1 MNKINEAKKDMI
13 TFENENFPI
22 SFKKAE
28 IDFPG
33 YELLNAKVDDLA
45 KGWESYVVTSKSYPY
60 DKKTRAELNRIRK
73 ALNDRRKSI
82 TQQASQPID
91 EFTAQIK
98 SLDLKIKVAVDHISE
113 GIKSF
118 DDKAKK
124 DKHQQNL
131 LQLGKIAV
139 EYNIPLQELDYQEKW
154 DNKTASWG
162 KIEEEARQQFKAI
175 AERLK
180 ARKEAEQV
188 IATKASE
195 YTKPA
200 MTASPYLQMLD
211 YKSLP
216 DVLTQ
221 MDNDHEYLIK
231 QAKQQEEDRKKAIQD
246 LEQHGDKYI
255 NAETGEVVSNL
266 TSVGLKFT
274 DKSQKITELLRYI
287 EAKHV
292 NCEALGNE
300 LISVEFKFIDNTR
313 KIAGLSEYIKQ
324 KQINYEVIEE
334 ERTSK

>member
-139 EYNIPLQELDYQEKW
+139 EYNVPLQELDYQEKW
-154 DNKTASWG
+154 DNKTTSWG
-162 KIEEEARQQFKAI
+162 TIEEEARQQFEVI

-188 IATKASE
+188 IATKANE

-221 MDNDHEYLIK
+221 MDNDHDYLIK
-231 QAKQQEEDRKKAIQD
+231 QAKQQEENRKKAIEP
-246 LEQHGDKYI
+246 LEQHGDKYVD
-255 NAETGEVVSNL
+255 AKTGEVVDKVHSVTLKLTGTTEQLTALSNFIRDW
-266 TSVGLKFT
+266 G
-274 DKSQKITELLRYI
+274 
-287 EAKHV
+287 
-292 NCEALGNE
+292 
-300 LISVEFKFIDNTR
+300 ISYERV
-313 KIAGLSEYIKQ
+313 SE
-324 KQINYEVIEE
+324 
-334 ERTSK
+334 

>member
-33 YELLNAKVDDLA
+33 YESLNAKVDDLA

-162 KIEEEARQQFKAI
+162 KIEEEARQQFEAI

-188 IATKASE
+188 IANKANE

-221 MDNDHEYLIK
+221 MDNDHKYLIE
-231 QAKQQEEDRKKAIQD
+231 QAKQQEENRKKAVQA
-246 LEQHGDKYI
+246 LEKHGDKYI
-255 NAETGEVVSNL
+255 DAKTGEVVDKLHTVTLRLRGTKEQMTALSN
-266 TSVGLKFT
+266 
-274 DKSQKITELLRYI
+274 
-287 EAKHV
+287 
-292 NCEALGNE
+292 
-300 LISVEFKFIDNTR
+300 FIKDWG
-313 KIAGLSEYIKQ
+313 ID
-324 KQINYEVIEE
+324 YERVD
-334 ERTSK
+334 

>member
-33 YELLNAKVDDLA
+33 YESLNAKVDDLA

-188 IATKASE
+188 IATKANE

-231 QAKQQEEDRKKAIQD
+231 QAKQQEENRKKAVEA
-246 LEQHGDKYI
+246 LEQHGDKYVD
-255 NAETGEVVSNL
+255 AKTGEVVDKVHSVTLKLTGTTDQLTALSNFIRDW
-266 TSVGLKFT
+266 G
-274 DKSQKITELLRYI
+274 
-287 EAKHV
+287 
-292 NCEALGNE
+292 
-300 LISVEFKFIDNTR
+300 IS
-313 KIAGLSEYIKQ
+313 
-324 KQINYEVIEE
+324 YERVH
-334 ERTSK
+334 

>member
-1 MNKINEAKKDMI
+1 MNKINKTQALI

-22 SFKKAE
+22 NFEPAKV
-28 IDFPG
+28 DFPG
-33 YELLNAKVDDLA
+33 YQDLKAKVDELA
-45 KGWESYVVTSKSYPY
+45 KGWDTYVVTSKSYPY
-60 DKKTRAELNRIRK
+60 DKKTKAELNRIRK
-73 ALNDRRKSI
+73 ALNDRRKLI

-162 KIEEEARQQFKAI
+162 KIEEEARQQFETI

-221 MDNDHEYLIK
+221 MDNDHDYLIK
-231 QAKQQEEDRKKAIQD
+231 QAKQQEENRKKAIES
-246 LEQHGDKYI
+246 LEQHGDKYVD
-255 NAETGEVVSNL
+255 AKTGEVVDKVHSVTLKLTGTTEQLTALSNFIRDWGI
-266 TSVGLKFT
+266 SY
-274 DKSQKITELLRYI
+274 ER
-287 EAKHV
+287 V
-292 NCEALGNE
+292 N
-300 LISVEFKFIDNTR
+300 
-313 KIAGLSEYIKQ
+313 
-324 KQINYEVIEE
+324 
-334 ERTSK
+334 

>member
-1 MNKINEAKKDMI
+1 MNKTNKTQALI

-22 SFKKAE
+22 NFEPAKV
-28 IDFPG
+28 DFPG
-33 YELLNAKVDDLA
+33 YQDLKAKVDEIA
-45 KGWESYVVTSKSYPY
+45 QGWDTYVVTSKSYPY
-60 DKKTRAELNRIRK
+60 DKKTKAELNRIRK
-73 ALNDRRKSI
+73 ALNDRRKEI
-82 TQQASQPID
+82 TKQASQPID
-91 EFTAQIK
+91 EFTALIK
-98 SLDLKIKVAVDHISE
+98 GLDLEIKEAVDHINE
-113 GIKSF
+113 GIKAF
-118 DDKAKK
+118 DEKARK

-131 LQLGKIAV
+131 IKLGEIATEYGVALQKL
-139 EYNIPLQELDYQEKW
+139 EYNPKW
-154 DNKTASWG
+154 DNKSTSW
-162 KIEEEARQQFKAI
+162 KPIEEEARQQFEAI
-175 AERLK
+175 LEQEK

-188 IATKASE
+188 IANKANE

-231 QAKQQEEDRKKAIQD
+231 QAKQQEENRKKAIQD

-274 DKSQKITELLRYI
+274 DKSQKITALLRYI

>member
-33 YELLNAKVDDLA
+33 YELLNAKVEDLA

-162 KIEEEARQQFKAI
+162 KIEEEARQQFETI
-175 AERLK
+175 AERLE

-188 IATKASE
+188 IATRANE

-221 MDNDHEYLIK
+221 MDNDHDYLIK
-231 QAKQQEEDRKKAIQD
+231 QAKQQEENRKKAIES
-246 LEQHGDKYI
+246 LKQHGDKYVD
-255 NAETGEVVSNL
+255 AKTGEVVDKVHSVTLKLTGTTEQLTALSNFIRDW
-266 TSVGLKFT
+266 G
-274 DKSQKITELLRYI
+274 
-287 EAKHV
+287 
-292 NCEALGNE
+292 
-300 LISVEFKFIDNTR
+300 ISYERV
-313 KIAGLSEYIKQ
+313 SE
-324 KQINYEVIEE
+324 
-334 ERTSK
+334 